1 MDWNLAFGLSDALHL
16 PLLVIYFI
24 KVEAQKLIS
33 VEKINKH
40 VNERNKVIST
50 ARRVESQ
57 LVIARINIVAL
68 EFID

>member
-1 MDWNLAFGLSDALHL
+1 MDRNLAFGLSDALHL
-16 PLLVIYFI
+16 LLLVIYFI

-57 LVIARINIVAL
+57 LVIARKNIVAL

>member
-1 MDWNLAFGLSDALHL
+1 MDRNLAFGLSDALHL

-57 LVIARINIVAL
+57 LVIARKNIVAL